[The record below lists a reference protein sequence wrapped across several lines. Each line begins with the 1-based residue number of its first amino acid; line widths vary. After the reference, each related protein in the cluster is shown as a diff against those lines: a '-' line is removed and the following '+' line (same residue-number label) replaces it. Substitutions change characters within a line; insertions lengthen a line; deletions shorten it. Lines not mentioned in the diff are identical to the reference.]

1 MKASGIHPD
10 TAFTL
15 HFLYLKKNR
24 YGHMHI
30 TLQRAVPSIII
41 TVMKMTSKKT
51 SLYGMLLAL
60 AMILSYVEALIP
72 INIGVPGV
80 KLGLPNIVTVIG
92 LYSLGPVPTLII
104 SFLRIILVS
113 FMFGNTMTL
122 AYSISGF
129 ALSFLTMLILLKIG
143 GFHMTVVS
151 VTGGVMH
158 NVGQL
163 VVAIVFFDSGYLIYY
178 LPVLLITGVVTGA
191 VIGVIA
197 QAVYIRIDKFLHKD
211 EKDSA

>member
-1 MKASGIHPD
+1 MKI
-10 TAFTL
+10 
-15 HFLYLKKNR
+15 
-24 YGHMHI
+24 
-30 TLQRAVPSIII
+30 
-41 TVMKMTSKKT
+41 TSKKT

-92 LYSLGPVPTLII
+92 MYSLGPIPTLII

-122 AYSISGF
+122 AYSLAGF
-129 ALSFLTMLILLKIG
+129 GLSFLTMLILLKIG

-163 VVAIVFFDSGYLIYY
+163 AAAVLLLHSEILFLY
-178 LPVLLITGVVTGA
+178 LPVLMIAGVAAGA
-191 VIGVIA
+191 VIGLVSGLITDR
-197 QAVYIRIDKFLHKD
+197 IRTYLRTVN
-211 EKDSA
+211 

>member
-1 MKASGIHPD
+1 MD
-10 TAFTL
+10 TAFTFLL
-15 HFLYLKKNR
+15 HQIKLL
-24 YGHMHI
+24 
-30 TLQRAVPSIII
+30 LIIA
-41 TVMKMTSKKT
+41 VMKMTTKKT

-60 AMILSYVEALIP
+60 AMILSYIEAIIP

-104 SFLRIILVS
+104 SFLRIILIS
-113 FMFGNTMTL
+113 ILFGNTMTL
-122 AYSISGF
+122 AYSFAGF
-129 ALSFLTMLILLKIG
+129 VLSFLCMVVLMKIG

-163 VVAIVFFDSGYLIYY
+163 IAAVLLLHSDVLFYY
-178 LPVLLITGVVTGA
+178 LPVLMVAGVVAGT
-191 VIGVIA
+191 VIGFVSGL
-197 QAVYIRIDKFLHKD
+197 VTRRIQLYLRGVG
-211 EKDSA
+211 

>member
-1 MKASGIHPD
+1 MGYRFYFTNFVLKDYCSISRIHIP
-10 TAFTL
+10 L
-15 HFLYLKKNR
+15 H
-24 YGHMHI
+24 GS
-30 TLQRAVPSIII
+30 VPSIII

-60 AMILSYVEALIP
+60 AMILSYVEAIIP

-92 LYSLGPVPTLII
+92 MYSLGPVPTLII

-122 AYSISGF
+122 AYSLAGF
-129 ALSFLTMLILLKIG
+129 ALSFLTMFVLLKAG

-151 VTGGVMH
+151 VAGGVMH

-163 VVAIVFFDSGYLIYY
+163 LAAILLLHSEILVLY
-178 LPVLLITGVVTGA
+178 LPVLMVAGVAAGA
-191 VIGVIA
+191 VIGLVSGL
-197 QAVYIRIDKFLHKD
+197 VTDRIQTYLRTVH
-211 EKDSA
+211 

>member
-1 MKASGIHPD
+1 MKI
-10 TAFTL
+10 
-15 HFLYLKKNR
+15 
-24 YGHMHI
+24 
-30 TLQRAVPSIII
+30 
-41 TVMKMTSKKT
+41 TSKKT

-92 LYSLGPVPTLII
+92 MYSLGPIPTLII

-122 AYSISGF
+122 AYSLAGF
-129 ALSFLTMLILLKIG
+129 GLSFLTMLILLKIG

-163 VVAIVFFDSGYLIYY
+163 AAAVLLLHSEILFLY
-178 LPVLLITGVVTGA
+178 LPVLLIAGVAAGA
-191 VIGVIA
+191 VIGLVSGLITDR
-197 QAVYIRIDKFLHKD
+197 IRTYLRTVN
-211 EKDSA
+211 

>member
-1 MKASGIHPD
+1 
-10 TAFTL
+10 
-15 HFLYLKKNR
+15 
-24 YGHMHI
+24 
-30 TLQRAVPSIII
+30 
-41 TVMKMTSKKT
+41 MTSKKT

-163 VVAIVFFDSGYLIYY
+163 TAAILLLHSEILLLY
-178 LPVLLITGVVTGA
+178 LPVLMIAGVTAGA
-191 VIGVIA
+191 VIGLVSGL
-197 QAVYIRIDKFLHKD
+197 VTDRIQTYLRTVN
-211 EKDSA
+211 

>member
-1 MKASGIHPD
+1 MKI
-10 TAFTL
+10 
-15 HFLYLKKNR
+15 
-24 YGHMHI
+24 
-30 TLQRAVPSIII
+30 
-41 TVMKMTSKKT
+41 TSKKT

-92 LYSLGPVPTLII
+92 MYSLGPIPTLII

-122 AYSISGF
+122 AYSLAGF
-129 ALSFLTMLILLKIG
+129 GLSFLTMLILLKIG

-163 VVAIVFFDSGYLIYY
+163 AAAVLLLHSAILLLY
-178 LPVLLITGVVTGA
+178 LPVLMIAGVAAGA
-191 VIGVIA
+191 VIGLVSGLITDR
-197 QAVYIRIDKFLHKD
+197 IRTYLRTVN
-211 EKDSA
+211 

>member
-1 MKASGIHPD
+1 
-10 TAFTL
+10 
-15 HFLYLKKNR
+15 
-24 YGHMHI
+24 MH
-30 TLQRAVPSIII
+30 RSVPSIII

-60 AMILSYVEALIP
+60 AMILSYVEAIIP

-92 LYSLGPVPTLII
+92 MYSLGPVPTLII

-122 AYSISGF
+122 AYSLAGF
-129 ALSFLTMLILLKIG
+129 ALSFLTMFMLLKAG

-151 VTGGVMH
+151 VAGGVMH

-163 VVAIVFFDSGYLIYY
+163 LAAILLLHSEILVLY
-178 LPVLLITGVVTGA
+178 LPVLMVAGVAAGA
-191 VIGVIA
+191 VIGLVSGL
-197 QAVYIRIDKFLHKD
+197 VTDRIQTYLRTVH
-211 EKDSA
+211 

>member
-163 VVAIVFFDSGYLIYY
+163 TAAILLLHSEILLLY
-178 LPVLLITGVVTGA
+178 LPVLMIAGVTAGA
-191 VIGVIA
+191 VIGLVSGL
-197 QAVYIRIDKFLHKD
+197 VTDRIQTYLRTVN
-211 EKDSA
+211 

>member
-1 MKASGIHPD
+1 
-10 TAFTL
+10 
-15 HFLYLKKNR
+15 
-24 YGHMHI
+24 
-30 TLQRAVPSIII
+30 
-41 TVMKMTSKKT
+41 
-51 SLYGMLLAL
+51 MLLAL
-60 AMILSYVEALIP
+60 AMILSYVEAIIP

-122 AYSISGF
+122 AYSLAGF
-129 ALSFLTMLILLKIG
+129 GLSFLTMLILLKIG

-163 VVAIVFFDSGYLIYY
+163 MAAILLLHSEILFLY
-178 LPVLLITGVVTGA
+178 LPVLMIAGVAAGA
-191 VIGVIA
+191 VIGLVSGLITE
-197 QAVYIRIDKFLHKD
+197 RIQTYLRTVN
-211 EKDSA
+211 

>member
-1 MKASGIHPD
+1 
-10 TAFTL
+10 
-15 HFLYLKKNR
+15 
-24 YGHMHI
+24 
-30 TLQRAVPSIII
+30 
-41 TVMKMTSKKT
+41 MKMTSKKT

-60 AMILSYVEALIP
+60 AMILSYVEAIIP

-122 AYSISGF
+122 AYSLAGF
-129 ALSFLTMLILLKIG
+129 GLSFLTMLILLKIG

-163 VVAIVFFDSGYLIYY
+163 MAAILLLHSEILFLY
-178 LPVLLITGVVTGA
+178 LPVLMIAGVAAGA
-191 VIGVIA
+191 VIGLVSGLITE
-197 QAVYIRIDKFLHKD
+197 RIQTYLRTVN
-211 EKDSA
+211 